1 MPLFDAGSVVEPIH
15 VRLMPY
21 AEFDADIREPS
32 DKQLG
37 DFLAA
42 INKLQ
47 GSGGLA
53 AMGIDGGVIDTADPE
68 AFEEQYLDITVPTA
82 ADRKV
87 LGLSA
92 RDRVARIRGVSVSHD
107 PDADPEAMLKAVD
120 DLEPD
125 KFVEVMT
132 DLADMHSKLCSGK
145 PSRAQILAVPIRR
158 RFALYAYLQGEV
170 MSPEAVPAAG
180 GPQQN
185 GLRLAA
191 GQ

>member
-42 INKLQ
+42 IKKLQ

-53 AMGIDGGVIDTADPE
+53 AMGIDGGTVDT
-68 AFEEQYLDITVPTA
+68 
-82 ADRKV
+82 
-87 LGLSA
+87 
-92 RDRVARIRGVSVSHD
+92 
-107 PDADPEAMLKAVD
+107 ADPEAMLKAVD

-170 MSPEAVPAAG
+170 MSPEAAPAGG
-180 GPQQN
+180 GPQ
-185 GLRLAA
+185 LTVLPRAA